1 MRAAVALCA
10 LLVAGAAAAQAPLP
24 SSSVA
29 PEDRERFRV
38 CRAAIFYQLG
48 APPGENNVPHAA
60 AQALLEQMNLIMFE
74 TVRTAPAATVDDG
87 RKALEFVEQFFLSF
101 SRTISETRERLA
113 NPVRREEILL
123 DCMPWIWG
131 IVKERIDY
139 LILWRERVIDAPPYP
154 NRLGEQLKR

>member
-1 MRAAVALCA
+1 MRAMVVLCA
-10 LLVAGAAAAQAPLP
+10 LLVAGTAAAQAPLP

-29 PEDRERFRV
+29 PQDRERFRV
-38 CRAAIFYQLG
+38 CRAAIFYHLG
-48 APPGENNVPHAA
+48 APEAESRVPRAV

-101 SRTISETRERLA
+101 SRTISETRDRLA
-113 NPVRREEILL
+113 DPARREEILL

-139 LILWRERVIDAPPYP
+139 LILWRERAIDAPPSP
-154 NRLGEQLKR
+154 NRLGEQLRR